1 MRDPESDTEK
11 PIITSPA
18 GPDGEAPAS
27 VPGAR
32 WVPLFRGYSQE
43 EAGKRNLKPSEYQ
56 LVKDE
61 TDVES
66 PVSSLFRGV
75 DTKHMRQDWEKAHD
89 KKGRPPIGGAQD
101 D

>member
-1 MRDPESDTEK
+1 MPDPESDTEK

-18 GPDGEAPAS
+18 GPDGEPPAS
-27 VPGAR
+27 VPGAK
-32 WVPLFRGYSQE
+32 WMPLFRGYSQE
-43 EAGKRNLKPSEYQ
+43 EAKEMDLKPSEYQ

-61 TDVES
+61 SDVES
-66 PVSSLFRGV
+66 PVSSLYREV
-75 DTKHMRQDWEKAHD
+75 DTKYMRQSWEKAHD